1 TGSRTASKRRSSVW
15 KSRAAGAAIV
25 LTVLLAVWTVYP
37 VLRLQY
43 QQQREVRSL
52 ETELADLKVRN
63 EDLREQVEQL
73 KTPEGVERVA
83 RESLGLVKPGEQ
95 AYVVTGSGSVEAS
108 SAATSEAAAEPF
120 LQSVFDLLFGLH

>member
-1 TGSRTASKRRSSVW
+1 VSKRHRSVW
-15 KSRAAGAAIV
+15 RSRATGAAIV
-25 LTVLLAVWTVYP
+25 LTLLLAVWTVYP

-52 ETELADLKVRN
+52 ETELAELKTRN

-95 AYVVTGSGSVEAS
+95 AYVVTGSGSVETS
-108 SAATSEAAAEPF
+108 PAATSEATAEPL